1 MTRSSPTTQELAE
14 HFATIRDAGEA
25 VRATGPTPLA
35 VGTLFAAALVA
46 TDLQHDYD
54 ASNDNDLR
62 RRAAYREFCR
72 YAVTDL
78 LPCLEDELLAALSLR
93 DSADEAPEPGLATP
107 TDLARCLMALGQLVD
122 QPRGSA
128 RIGLELAR
136 RVETHGRRVRDR
148 LDAAELVDLPLLAA
162 NQRQIGVMLD
172 ALELLGDELSG
183 QQVRQHSR
191 ILARAALRWVTAT
204 MESCLIDGALRAR
217 FDLLATTD
225 DFLVVTRRVIEG
237 VGEEYDPVAEH
248 YADDL
253 GMDAL
258 RRFAAAM
265 LAIEQKTLADC
276 LAAVERALMPAE
288 EFGASLRMLVQM
300 HGLGRTILDG
310 CKARSVAVGAA
321 RAAERAEQLLRPREI
336 VEAVEAMARQ
346 MDRLLSARVP
356 SPRLD
361 AYATLFDGFKAQTG
375 LPLNQISRGG
385 FDHIGPT

>member
-1 MTRSSPTTQELAE
+1 MSRSSPTTLELAE

-46 TDLQHDYD
+46 TDLQNDPD
-54 ASNDNDLR
+54 WSNDNDLR
-62 RRAAYREFCR
+62 RRASYREFR
-72 YAVTDL
+72 RHAIVQL

-93 DSADEAPEPGLATP
+93 DSADAAPESGLATP
-107 TDLARCLMALGQLVD
+107 TDLARCLMALGQLID

-128 RIGLELAR
+128 RIGLELVR
-136 RVETHGRRVRDR
+136 RVEIHSRQVRDR
-148 LDAAELVDLPLLAA
+148 LVAADLADLPVLAA
-162 NQRQIGVMLD
+162 NQRQIGAMLD
-172 ALELLGDELSG
+172 ALDLLDDTISG

-204 MESCLIDGALRAR
+204 MESCLIDAALRAR
-217 FDLLATTD
+217 FDLLAKTD
-225 DFLVVTRRVIEG
+225 DFLAVTRRVIEG

-248 YADDL
+248 YAEDL

-265 LAIEQKTLADC
+265 LAIERKTLTDC
-276 LAAVERALMPAE
+276 LDAVERVGMPVE

-336 VEAVEAMARQ
+336 VEAVEAMACK
-346 MDRLLSARVP
+346 MDGLLSVRAP
-356 SPRLD
+356 SPLLD
-361 AYATLFDGFKAQTG
+361 AYATLFDGFKAQTRL
-375 LPLNQISRGG
+375 LPV
-385 FDHIGPT
+385 